1 MLEALFLETEDKMN
15 KAVEALERDLH
26 SLRTGRASIDILN
39 GVTAHAYGADTP
51 LNQLATIST
60 PDAATILIQPWDMN
74 NLAPVEKGI
83 HAANI
88 GLTPNNDGKVIRLN
102 IPPMTQEKRK
112 EIVKKAHDMAEHGR
126 VAIRNIRRHANDEI
140 KKTEKNHD
148 IGEDER
154 KRYLDK
160 VQAKTDA
167 HIKTIDAM
175 LHKKEQEVM
184 HV

>member
-1 MLEALFLETEDKMN
+1 MLEELFRETEDKMN
-15 KAVEALERDLH
+15 KAVEAVERDLQ
-26 SLRTGRASIDILN
+26 SLRTGRASTEILN
-39 GVTAHAYGADTP
+39 GITAHAYGADTP
-51 LNQLATIST
+51 LNQLATINT

-74 NLAPVEKGI
+74 NLAPIEKAI

-102 IPPMTQEKRK
+102 IPPMTEEKRK
-112 EIVKKAHDMAEHGR
+112 EIVKKGHDMAEHGR
-126 VAIRNIRRHANDEI
+126 VAIRNIRRHTNDEI
-140 KKTEKNHD
+140 KKTEKNHE
-148 IGEDER
+148 ISEDDR

-167 HIKTIDAM
+167 HIKTIDGLLAR
-175 LHKKEQEVM
+175 KEQEVM